1 MGTYVLH
8 GKTVGER
15 CFTPIDDQQNGFVHS
30 ARCRIVDP
38 PCPMTY
44 LDIFF
49 QVKDTRQSTKLLY
62 SAQVRQR
69 KAVQQRISRTL
80 IPKRHFEIL
89 SECRRLRTTSA
100 TGTATW
106 CACPGGATRTTTAAT
121 RCATRP
127 ASTATAPSQTP
138 ASARLAGWDRTAR
151 SASASPGNVS
161 TFPHHKNSKTFSGT
175 YLQVPQRQLLAP
187 VRVQL
192 FPWVP
197 GALLRQA

>member
-1 MGTYVLH
+1 MEKQWAKGALH
-8 GKTVGER
+8 RSMT
-15 CFTPIDDQQNGFVHS
+15 S
-30 ARCRIVDP
+30 RIVLPIAHDVLDP

-44 LDIFF
+44 LAIFF

-69 KAVQQRISRTL
+69 NKAVQRISVRTL
-80 IPKRHFEIL
+80 ASIPPKRHFEIL

-161 TFPHHKNSKTFSGT
+161 TFPCHKNYKTFFVT